1 MTRKKTIYIVTIAA
15 VAFFIV
21 VNVLIEIL
29 RGVTGA

>member
-1 MTRKKTIYIVTIAA
+1 MTRKKAIWVVTLSA

-29 RGVTGA
+29 RGVAGA